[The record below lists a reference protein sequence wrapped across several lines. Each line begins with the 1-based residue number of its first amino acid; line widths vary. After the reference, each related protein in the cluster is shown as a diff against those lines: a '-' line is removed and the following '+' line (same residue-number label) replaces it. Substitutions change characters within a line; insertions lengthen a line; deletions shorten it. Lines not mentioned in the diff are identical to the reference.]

1 MSTILTVRLTKDEAA
16 LLARRAKRAGLKKAT
31 LVRALIREEE
41 IVTAS
46 DALAWAERQK
56 GDLRLRVRKA

>member
-16 LLARRAKRAGLKKAT
+16 LLTRRAKRAGLKKAT

-41 IVTAS
+41 ISTATE
-46 DALAWAERQK
+46 ALAWAETRK
-56 GDLRLRVRKA
+56 GDPRLRIRKA

>member
-16 LLARRAKRAGLKKAT
+16 LLERRAKRAGLKKAT

-41 IVTAS
+41 IATGS
-46 DALAWAERQK
+46 EALAWAEARK

>member
-1 MSTILTVRLTKDEAA
+1 MGTILTVRLTKAEAE

-41 IVTAS
+41 IATGS
-46 DALAWAERQK
+46 EALAWAEAHK
-56 GDLRLRVRKA
+56 GDPRLRVRKA

>member
-16 LLARRAKRAGLKKAT
+16 LLTRRAKRAGLKKAT

-41 IVTAS
+41 ISTAK
-46 DALAWAERQK
+46 DALAWAEARK
-56 GDLRLRVRKA
+56 GDLRLRIRKA